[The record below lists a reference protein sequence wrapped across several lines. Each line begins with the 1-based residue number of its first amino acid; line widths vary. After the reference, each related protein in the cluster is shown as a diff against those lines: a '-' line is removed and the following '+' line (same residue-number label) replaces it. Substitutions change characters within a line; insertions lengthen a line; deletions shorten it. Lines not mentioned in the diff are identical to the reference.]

1 MAASLGA
8 TALGDVHHEGLD
20 ELLHDLANV
29 YPEDDFQG
37 PSLGVPILDALVEVF
52 MLRTMGPVPDHHH
65 QNVQDLPPA
74 LLREQE
80 SEQGQEPN
88 EADEEMLFTDEF
100 GDAAFDE
107 QVAQSNLFFLDSA
120 YRRKRPIPTVEI
132 SSSLSGAGKSQLL
145 YYMTARAVLP
155 REYGNIPIG
164 GQGSAVVFI
173 DADDRFD
180 VRRLQMV
187 AQGIIQQARESI
199 NSNDSKDPENGPPA
213 KIPDDELETLISSA
227 LKHVHIFHPQSSSAL
242 LATLTSLDTYLYD
255 ISRHYSASCPLQM
268 IAVDSATAFIWQD
281 KLRDSLARAEDLG
294 RSREENEKLRE
305 LKQSFHFIDVYA
317 EIVKELK
324 RLQALFGCTVVYTT
338 TVTGFRPKNIKDDQT
353 GPLGPYDTPVSRT
366 PALQPALPAPWGE
379 FPLLRLVV
387 QRDAV
392 RSFPPAMSAH
402 DARRDAPMRQ
412 SAVRQGKFSA
422 YVNAWRQEEWPRR
435 VVDGLRPY
443 GDGSFAFCVRE
454 NGIEI
459 PLPGHDKADT

>member
-1 MAASLGA
+1 MAANLGA

-20 ELLHDLANV
+20 ELLHDLTHV
-29 YPEDDFQG
+29 YPDDDCQG
-37 PSLGVPILDALVEVF
+37 PSLGVPVLDMLVEVF
-52 MLRTMGPVPDHHH
+52 LLRTMGPVPDHHH
-65 QNVQDLPPA
+65 QNLQNLPPS
-74 LLREQE
+74 LLQEQE
-80 SEQGQEPN
+80 PEQEQEPN
-88 EADEEMLFTDEF
+88 EPDEEMLFTDEY

-107 QVAQSNLFFLDSA
+107 QIVQSNLFFLDSA
-120 YRRKRPIPTVEI
+120 YRRKRPVPTVEI

-145 YYMTARAVLP
+145 YYLTARAVLP

-164 GQGSAVVFI
+164 GQDSAVVFI
-173 DADDRFD
+173 DADDHFD
-180 VRRLQMV
+180 VRRLQKV
-187 AQGIIQQARESI
+187 ALGIVQQAQESI
-199 NSNDSKDPENGPPA
+199 DSEKTEGGPSA
-213 KIPDDELETLISSA
+213 KIPDDDLEAMVSSA
-227 LKHVHIFHPQSSSAL
+227 LKHVHVFRPQSSSAV
-242 LATLTSLDTYLYD
+242 LATLASLDAYLYD

-268 IAVDSATAFIWQD
+268 IAIDSATAFIWQD
-281 KLRDSLARAEDLG
+281 KLRDSLARAEDVG
-294 RSREENEKLRE
+294 RSREENDKLRE
-305 LKQSFHFIDVYA
+305 LKQSFYFIDLYA
-317 EIVKELK
+317 EIVTELK

-338 TVTGFRPKNIKDDQT
+338 TVTGFRPKNIKRDQT

-402 DARRDAPMRQ
+402 DARKDAPMRQ

-435 VVDGLRPY
+435 VIDGLRPY
-443 GDGSFAFCVRE
+443 GNGSFEFYVRE

-459 PLPGHDKADT
+459 PLPGYDEADA

>member
-8 TALGDVHHEGLD
+8 ASLGDVHHEGLD
-20 ELLHDLANV
+20 ELLHDLANI
-29 YPEDDFQG
+29 YPDDDFNG
-37 PSLGVPILDALVEVF
+37 PSLGVPVLDALVEVF

-65 QNVQDLPPA
+65 QNQQDLPPP
-74 LLREQE
+74 LLHEQE
-80 SEQGQEPN
+80 QELN
-88 EADEEMLFTDEF
+88 EAGEDMLFTDEY

-107 QVAQSNLFFLDSA
+107 QVARSNLFFLDSA

-180 VRRLQMV
+180 VRRLQMI
-187 AQGIIQQARESI
+187 AQGIVQQAQKSI
-199 NSNDSKDPENGPPA
+199 DPEKLEDEFSA
-213 KIPDDELETLISSA
+213 KIPDDELEAVLSSA
-227 LKHVHIFHPQSSSAL
+227 LKHVHIFRPQSSSAL
-242 LATLTSLDTYLYD
+242 LATLASLNTYLYD
-255 ISRHYSASCPLQM
+255 ISRHQSASCPLHM
-268 IAVDSATAFIWQD
+268 IAIDSATAFIWQD
-281 KLRDSLARAEDLG
+281 KLRDSLARAEDVG
-294 RSREENEKLRE
+294 RSREENDKLRE
-305 LKQSFHFIDVYA
+305 MKNSFHSIDLYA
-317 EIVKELK
+317 EIVTELK
-324 RLQALFGCTVVYTT
+324 RLQALFGCTIVYTT

-353 GPLGPYDTPVSRT
+353 GPLGPYDTPVSQT

-402 DARRDAPMRQ
+402 DARNDAPMRQ

-443 GDGSFAFCVRE
+443 GNGSFAFYVQ
-454 NGIEI
+454 NDGIEI
-459 PLPGHDKADT
+459 PLPGHDEADI